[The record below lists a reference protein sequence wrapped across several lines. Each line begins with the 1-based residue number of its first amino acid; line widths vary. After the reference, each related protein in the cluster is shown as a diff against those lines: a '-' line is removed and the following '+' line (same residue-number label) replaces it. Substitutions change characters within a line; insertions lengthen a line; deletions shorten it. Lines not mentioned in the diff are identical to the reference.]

1 MKRSKF
7 VMQTLAAAVLSS
19 GLFAGQAVAADSGWY
34 VGGSLG
40 QSKADVSAGDI
51 KSALEAAGATGVVA
65 SVDNTDTAWKIFG
78 GYQLNKN
85 LGFELG
91 YVNLGTLSSSATYA
105 TPAGSPVR
113 ASGDGDGFEF
123 SVVGTLPLTE
133 TIAIFGKVGAFA
145 WNVDATA
152 TTSLGSVSVSED
164 GTDLTYGLGANWQ
177 FMKNVS
183 ARAEWQR
190 FSDIA
195 NGGNAAVDMYSVG
208 AVFRF

>member
-1 MKRSKF
+1 MKRSKL
-7 VMQTLAAAVLSS
+7 VMKTLAVVMCG
-19 GLFAGQAVAADSGWY
+19 GLFVGQAVAADNGWY

-40 QSKADVSAGDI
+40 QSKADVSASDV

-65 SVDNTDTAWKIFG
+65 SVDNTDTSWKIFG

-91 YVNLGTLSSSATYA
+91 YLNLGTLSSSATYV

-123 SVVGTLPLTE
+123 SVVGTLPVTE
-133 TIAIFGKVGAFA
+133 TISIFGKVGVFV

-152 TTSLGSVSVSED
+152 TTSLRTVSVSDD

-190 FSDIA
+190 FNDIA
-195 NGGNAAVDMYSVG
+195 NGGNSSVDMYSVG